1 MMKHLTTLVLMAV
14 FALVALAGL
23 GCGRRTEQERLD
35 LAVVSMQADLPEVSR
50 MLVDVRSQTRLAILP
65 GSIEGEALAT
75 TAVSEFG
82 ITIRVDLAKAE
93 ARREHLEPI
102 LAHELIHAHDAL
114 FVYGLPAFRAIGEQ
128 DAGLPW
134 AQRRLEKSA
143 IQQENAFRAELRRR
157 NPVKYRDMPARRA

>member
-1 MMKHLTTLVLMAV
+1 MKKHLTTLVLMAV
-14 FALVALAGL
+14 FALVTLVVL
-23 GCGRRTEQERLD
+23 GCGRRTDQERLD
-35 LAVVSMQADLPEVSR
+35 LAVTSMQADLPEVGR
-50 MLVDVRSQTRLAILP
+50 MLAEVQSQTRLAILP

-75 TAVSEFG
+75 TSVSVDG
-82 ITIRVDLAKAE
+82 ITIQVDLAKAE
-93 ARREHLEPI
+93 AKREHLEPI

-143 IQQENAFRAELRRR
+143 IQQENALRSELRRR

>member
-1 MMKHLTTLVLMAV
+1 MKKHLVSIILMAV
-14 FALVALAGL
+14 FGLVAMSGL

-35 LAVVSMQADLPEVSR
+35 LAVASMRTDLPEVSR
-50 MLVDVRSQTRLAILP
+50 MLVEVQSQARLAILP
-65 GSIEGEALAT
+65 WSIEGEALAT
-75 TAVSEFG
+75 TSVSVDG

-114 FVYGLPAFRAIGEQ
+114 FVYGLPAFKAIGEQ

-134 AQRRLEKSA
+134 AQRRLEQSA
-143 IQQENAFRAELRRR
+143 IQQENAFRAELHRR